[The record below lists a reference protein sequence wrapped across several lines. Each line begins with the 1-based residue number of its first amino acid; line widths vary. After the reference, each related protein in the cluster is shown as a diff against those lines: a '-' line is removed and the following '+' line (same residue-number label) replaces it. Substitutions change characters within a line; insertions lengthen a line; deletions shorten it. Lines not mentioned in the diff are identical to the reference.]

1 MTLTRGFTDDIKMI
15 SSDANL
21 GAFQNEF
28 LSETITRIGQ
38 NTSSP
43 LNLSAS
49 FPLADSLLN
58 ISSSLVTAGDGGSK
72 SVPPINSIVPS
83 VTAHTTID
91 FQTGI
96 VTGQTITVNGGA
108 FTLPVGTIGEY
119 TRYALVLRSDGT
131 IDSIF
136 STQSVTIV
144 GLTNAGTLLATL
156 LNTAG
161 LPIGWI
167 DLLCDGVGT
176 YRTAGSIISIIE
188 NSGIY
193 RFGISGGGDLQAKL
207 NAEIT
212 ARNNADSTLQANI
225 NTEATSRANA
235 DSTLQSNLNTET
247 TARANAD
254 STLQANLNTETTA
267 RMNAVSTL
275 QMNINTEITARANA
289 DSTLQSNLNVET
301 TARMNTDST
310 LQTNLNTETT
320 ARANADSTL
329 QSNLN
334 VETTARMNT
343 DSTLQTNLNTEA
355 TSRANA
361 DTTLQTNINT
371 ISNVGI
377 TAGNGIA
384 TSGTI
389 GGNNLNVAVG
399 PLASNWD
406 TTGAYISVKTPASPA
421 NAVTKAYVDQLAITG
436 GTIKEA
442 LLSDHQ
448 LKSGAVVAGILAA
461 EVVYFN
467 IIPIINDTIVIT
479 NGITTETY
487 TFVASRS
494 IAFQVTIAAG
504 DPVTTM
510 NNLWSAINTDSAA
523 WISDWAVAGLDAI
536 NTIGVVIVIEANAA
550 SGVSPSRI
558 YGTWATQA
566 NCNVVTYNTAPEYR
580 TSQAS
585 STLPTTDPA
594 AGRFGI
600 RKAIADLVDGE
611 IHDCLE
617 TDTLRSWHPDT
628 WAWLTLS
635 GSGSLPN
642 ATAASGGGILGKVTF
657 DSDLGLDVNS
667 GVAQVKIDN
676 STIKFNISGQLI
688 ADQGNFNAEVTA
700 RMNAD
705 STLQANINAEATSR
719 ANGDSTLQA
728 NINTEATTRTNADS
742 TLQNNLNV
750 ETTARMNADS
760 TLQTNLNTE
769 VTARSN
775 ADSTLQANINTEAT
789 TRANADSTL
798 QANIDAE
805 VTARTNADNAEI
817 TARSNADITLQNNI
831 NAETTTRANA
841 DVTLQNNINAEI
853 TARSNAESTFQAN
866 IDAEATTRA
875 NADTT
880 LQNNIS
886 TEITARSNAD
896 STLQNNINAEITA
909 RNNADTTLQAN
920 INTEITART
929 NADNAEITTR
939 ANADTTL
946 QNNINTEITARTN
959 ADNAETTAR
968 TNADTTLQANINTEA
983 TTRANADSTL
993 QTNINTE
1000 ITARNN
1006 ADDAEITAR
1015 SNADTTLQ
1023 NNINAEITTRNNADS
1038 TLQANINS
1046 EITARS
1052 NSDSTLQSNINLLTN
1067 TVFTTISMTATV
1079 GTTIG
1084 CDTTSAPLTI
1094 TAPSLPI
1101 QGQRFRIMD
1110 VGGIA
1115 VSNNITITTG
1125 NIDPIASSLSDFII
1139 NNSWLEIN
1147 FTYYNGSVGW
1157 VPTR

>member
-15 SSDANL
+15 TSDANL
-21 GAFQNEF
+21 GALQNEF
-28 LSETITRIGQ
+28 LSETLTRIGQ
-38 NTSSP
+38 NTASP
-43 LNLSAS
+43 LTLSAS
-49 FPLADSLLN
+49 FPLANSLLN

-72 SVPPINSIVPS
+72 SVPPINSIVPIAT
-83 VTAHTTID
+83 VATTID

-108 FTLPVGTIGEY
+108 FTLPAGTIGEY
-119 TRYALVLRSDGT
+119 TRYALVLRSDGS
-131 IDSIF
+131 IDSTF

-144 GLTNAGTLLATL
+144 GLTNAGTLFATL

-161 LPIGWI
+161 LPIGWV

-176 YRTAGSIISIIE
+176 YRTAESIISIIE

-193 RFGISGGGDLQAKL
+193 RFGIGGSGDLQSKL

-212 ARNNADSTLQANI
+212 ARSNADSTLQANI
-225 NTEATSRANA
+225 NTEETSRANADLTLQSNINTETTARANA
-235 DSTLQSNLNTET
+235 DSTLQSNINTET

-254 STLQANLNTETTA
+254 STLQA
-267 RMNAVSTL
+267 
-275 QMNINTEITARANA
+275 NINTEITARANA
-289 DSTLQSNLNVET
+289 DSTLQSNINAEAT
-301 TARMNTDST
+301 T
-310 LQTNLNTETT
+310 
-320 ARANADSTL
+320 RANADI
-329 QSNLN
+329 
-334 VETTARMNT
+334 
-343 DSTLQTNLNTEA
+343 
-355 TSRANA
+355 
-361 DTTLQTNINT
+361 TLQTNINT

-377 TAGNGIA
+377 AAGNGIA

-399 PLASNWD
+399 PLSSNWD
-406 TTGAYISVKTPASPA
+406 TTGAYVSVKTPASPSHA
-421 NAVTKAYVDQLAITG
+421 TTKAYVDQLAITG
-436 GTIKEA
+436 GTVKEA
-442 LLSDHQ
+442 ILSDHQ
-448 LKSGAVVAGILAA
+448 LKNGAGVAGILAA

-467 IIPIINDTIVIT
+467 TVPVINDTIVIT
-479 NGITTETY
+479 NGTTTETY
-487 TFVASRS
+487 TFVAARS

-510 NNLWSAINTDSAA
+510 NNLYSAINTDSVA

-550 SGVSPSRI
+550 SGVAPSRI

-566 NCNVVTYNTAPEYR
+566 NCSVVTYNTAPEYR

-628 WAWLTLS
+628 WTWLTLS

-657 DSDLGLDVNS
+657 NSDLGLDVNS

-700 RMNAD
+700 RTNAD

-719 ANGDSTLQA
+719 ANADNTLQQ
-728 NINTEATTRTNADS
+728 NINTEAT
-742 TLQNNLNV
+742 
-750 ETTARMNADS
+750 ARSNADS
-760 TLQTNLNTE
+760 TLQTNLNAE
-769 VTARSN
+769 ITARSNVDSTLQTNLNTEITSRVN

-805 VTARTNADNAEI
+805 VTARANADNVEI

-831 NAETTTRANA
+831 NAEITTRANA
-841 DVTLQNNINAEI
+841 DTTLQNNINAEI

-866 IDAEATTRA
+866 IDAEATTRT
-875 NADTT
+875 NADVT
-880 LQNNIS
+880 LQNNIN

-896 STLQNNINAEITA
+896 VTLQNNINAEITA
-909 RNNADTTLQAN
+909 R
-920 INTEITART
+920 
-929 NADNAEITTR
+929 
-939 ANADTTL
+939 
-946 QNNINTEITARTN
+946 
-959 ADNAETTAR
+959 
-968 TNADTTLQANINTEA
+968 TNADT
-983 TTRANADSTL
+983 TL

-1023 NNINAEITTRNNADS
+1023 NNINAEITTRNNADF
-1038 TLQANINS
+1038 TLQTNINS

-1052 NSDSTLQSNINLLTN
+1052 NADSTLQSNINLLTN

-1084 CDTTSAPLTI
+1084 CDTTSGPLTI
-1094 TAPSLPI
+1094 TAPSSPT

-1110 VGGIA
+1110 VGGTA
-1115 VSNNITITTG
+1115 ASSNITITTG

-1147 FTYYNGSVGW
+1147 FTYYNASVGW